1 MSAEQ
6 LAVLLSGYRYRGACE
21 DDYQQSVARVLEQEG
36 VEHRREV
43 RLSARDR
50 IDFMVGALGVEVK
63 MQGSTTRL
71 LRQLGRYAEHEDV
84 EELLL
89 VATSTRLVRGIP
101 ERIHGVS
108 VSAMVLRGPAL

>member
-1 MSAEQ
+1 MNAEQ

-21 DDYQQSVARVLEQEG
+21 DDYQQGVARVLEQEG
-36 VEHRREV
+36 VDHRREV
-43 RLSARDR
+43 VLSARDR
-50 IDFMVGALGVEVK
+50 IDFMVGGLGVEVK
-63 MQGSTTRL
+63 MKGSVTRL

-101 ERIHGVS
+101 EQIHGVS
-108 VSAMVLRGPAL
+108 VSTMVLRGPAL